1 MDIHII
7 KKICITTIVFVCFN
21 AGLSMAQD
29 GPWSLEKCIQYA
41 IDNNISIKQ
50 QELNTDYQKNQV
62 FTSKMS
68 VLPSVNS
75 SAYQN
80 FTFGRS
86 VDMYTNEFSEDN
98 TSSLNIDVSSRMDL
112 FNGFRKYHEIQKS
125 KLNLEASLKDLKK
138 AKNDI
143 SIAIANAF
151 FNVLYNRELVETSR
165 AQVETTEEQVDNTRK
180 LVEAGSLAQG
190 NLLEVKS
197 QLANE
202 ELQLVNAE
210 NALDLAYLNLQQL
223 LELDSVK
230 NFRILAPGID
240 AIEEGRILPEPY
252 QVYQEAKMNMPEM
265 EAARLDL
272 EIASEDIS
280 IAKSGRYPSLSL
292 SASYGSGFSDARQE
306 IEDATLVIP
315 DDPMPIGYAVNQ
327 ENGGEIFDV
336 YQYNFDYTY
345 KTKPFSD
352 QMRDN
357 ASTSFSI
364 SLSIPIFNRWQV
376 NSSISNAEINY
387 QGSKYNLESA
397 RKQLL
402 KEIQQAHA
410 DAKAAIKKY
419 IATQKALE
427 AMQDSFKHTEKKFN
441 IGMVNSLEY
450 NMAKTQL
457 NNTESE
463 LLRAKYEFI
472 FKQKILDFYRG
483 IPITLTQKE
492 HE

>member
-1 MDIHII
+1 MKKNWLITIAFII
-7 KKICITTIVFVCFN
+7 IMHGVLFSQ
-21 AGLSMAQD
+21 AE
-29 GPWSLEKCIQYA
+29 PWSLERCIQYA

-50 QELNTDYQKNQV
+50 QELNTDYQKNDA
-62 FTSKMS
+62 FTTKMS

-75 SAYQN
+75 SAYQS

-98 TSSLNIDVSSRMDL
+98 TSSLNMDISARMDL
-112 FNGFRKYHEIQKS
+112 FNGFQKYHKIQKS
-125 KLNLEASLKDLKK
+125 KLNLDASLQDLEK

-151 FNVLYNRELVETSR
+151 FNVLYNMELVETSR
-165 AQVETTEEQVDNTRK
+165 AQINTTEEQLSNTEK
-180 LVEAGSLAQG
+180 LVDAGSLARG

-210 NALDLAYLNLQQL
+210 NTLDLSYLNLQQL
-223 LELDSVK
+223 LELDTVK
-230 NFRILAPGID
+230 NFNIMAPHID
-240 AIEEGRILPEPY
+240 ALDETQLLPEAY
-252 QVYQEAKMNMPEM
+252 QVFLEAKMNMPEM
-265 EAARLDL
+265 KAAKLDVQ
-272 EIASEDIS
+272 IAGEDIA

-292 SASYGSGFSDARQE
+292 SASYGSGYSDARQE
-306 IEDATLVIP
+306 VDDIIP
-315 DDPMPIGYAVNQ
+315 ADPVPIGYAINQ
-327 ENGGEIFDV
+327 EGGAEIFDV

-345 KTKPFSD
+345 NTKPFSD

-357 ASTSFSI
+357 ASTSVSVG
-364 SLSIPIFNRWQV
+364 LSIPIFNGWQV
-376 NSSISNAEINY
+376 NSSVSNAKINH
-387 QGSKYNLESA
+387 QSAKYNLEST

-410 DAKAAIKKY
+410 DAKAAMKKY
-419 IATQKALE
+419 IATKKALE
-427 AMQDSFKHTEKKFN
+427 AMLDSFKHTEKKFN

-450 NMAKTQL
+450 NTAKNQL

-463 LLRAKYEFI
+463 LLRAKYEFV

-483 IPITLTQKE
+483 IPITLSEK
-492 HE
+492 

>member
-1 MDIHII
+1 M
-7 KKICITTIVFVCFN
+7 KKILFNTIAFMLVFNGMLF
-21 AGLSMAQD
+21 SQQET
-29 GPWSLEKCIQYA
+29 WSLERCIQYA

-50 QELNTDYQKNQV
+50 QELNADYQKNDV
-62 FTSKMS
+62 FTTKMS

-75 SAYQN
+75 SAYQS

-98 TSSLNIDVSSRMDL
+98 TRSLNMDISAQMNL
-112 FNGFRKYHEIQKS
+112 FNGFQKYHKIQKS
-125 KLNLEASLKDLKK
+125 KLNLDASLKDLEK

-151 FNVLYNRELVETSR
+151 FNVLYNMELVETSR
-165 AQVETTEEQVDNTRK
+165 AQVGTTEEQVSNTKK
-180 LVEAGSLAQG
+180 LVDAGSLARG

-223 LELDSVK
+223 LELDTVR
-230 NFRILAPGID
+230 NFNIMAPQID
-240 AIEEGRILPEPY
+240 ALDETQLLPEAY
-252 QVYQEAKMNMPEM
+252 QVYLEAKMNMPQM
-265 EAARLDL
+265 EAARLDVQ
-272 EIASEDIS
+272 IAREDIA
-280 IAKSGRYPSLSL
+280 IARSGHYPSLSL
-292 SASYGSGFSDARQE
+292 SASYGSGFSDASQE
-306 IEDATLVIP
+306 IDEIIP
-315 DDPMPIGYAVNQ
+315 ADPLPIGYAVSQ
-327 ENGGEIFDV
+327 EGGGEIFDV

-345 KTKPFSD
+345 NTKPFSD
-352 QMRDN
+352 QVRDN
-357 ASTSFSI
+357 ASTSI
-364 SLSIPIFNRWQV
+364 SLGLSIPIFNGWQV
-376 NSSISNAEINY
+376 NSSVSNAKINH
-387 QGSKYNLESA
+387 QAAKYNLESA

-410 DAKAAIKKY
+410 DAKAAMKKY
-419 IATQKALE
+419 IATKKALE
-427 AMQDSFKHTEKKFN
+427 AMQESFKHTEKKFN

-450 NMAKTQL
+450 NTAKTQL

-463 LLRAKYEFI
+463 LLRAKYEFV

-483 IPITLTQKE
+483 TPITLSEK
-492 HE
+492 